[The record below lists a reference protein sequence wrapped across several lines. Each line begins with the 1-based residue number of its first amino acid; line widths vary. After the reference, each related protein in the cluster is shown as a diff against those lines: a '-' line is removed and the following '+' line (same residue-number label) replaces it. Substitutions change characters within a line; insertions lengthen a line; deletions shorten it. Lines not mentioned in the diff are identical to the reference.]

1 MKTFSPKASEIT
13 RSWNFIDA
21 KDQILG
27 RLATQIAQVLMGKS
41 KTNFVRHLDIGDH
54 VVVIN
59 ASHIIITGKKSQQKL
74 YHHHSGYPGGMKV
87 TTFDQML
94 KSKPEQIIIRAVSG
108 MLPRNK
114 LHDRLLKHLHVFSGA
129 EHPYVKQFKS

>member
-1 MKTFSPKASEIT
+1 MKTLSPKASEIK
-13 RSWNFIDA
+13 RNWHFFDA

-27 RLATQIAQVLMGKS
+27 RLATKISGVLMGKS

-59 ASHIIITGKKSQQKL
+59 ASHVVVTGNKSQQKL
-74 YHHHSGYPGGMKV
+74 YRHHSGYPGGMKV
-87 TTFDQML
+87 TTFSQML
-94 KSKPEQIIIRAVSG
+94 NSKPEQIIIRAVSG

-114 LHDRLLKHLHVFSGA
+114 LHDRLLKHLHVFSEA
-129 EHPYVKQFKS
+129 DHPYIKQFKS

>member
-13 RSWNFIDA
+13 RSWNIIDA

-27 RLATQIAQVLMGKS
+27 RLATRIAQVLMGKS

-59 ASHIIITGKKSQQKL
+59 ASHIIVTGKKALQKL